1 MLALLFLNP
10 STSECNMLLFFFF
23 LLAAFF
29 LYFQSFNLDVSVF
42 FVFFFI
48 HPAHNFLDLLNL
60 WIHLSHWFWKPVFC
74 FSFRFFAAL
83 FCILSL
89 YGTLITHIRSFDSI
103 SHTVGLLY
111 SQVLLCE
118 FNQL

>member
-1 MLALLFLNP
+1 MLSFLFLNP
-10 STSECNMLLFFFF
+10 STSECNMLLLLLFFSWQPFFFIFRILTLICRVFFGFFCFFF
-23 LLAAFF
+23 L
-29 LYFQSFNLDVSVF
+29 
-42 FVFFFI
+42 I
-48 HPAHNFLDLLNL
+48 HPAHNFLDLLIL
-60 WIHLSHWFWKPVFC
+60 WIHHSHWFWKPVFC

-111 SQVLLCE
+111 SQVLHL
-118 FNQL
+118 